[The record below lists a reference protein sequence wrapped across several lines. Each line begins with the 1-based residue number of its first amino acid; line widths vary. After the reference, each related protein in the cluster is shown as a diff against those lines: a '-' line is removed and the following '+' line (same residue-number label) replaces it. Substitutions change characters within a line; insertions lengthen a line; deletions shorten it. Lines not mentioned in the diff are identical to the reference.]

1 MRILHPAGSFLIHW
15 KVMSVLPPAGFLRK
29 ITLLLGTTLLFSF
42 ATATTVTVAHG
53 DSLWSIAQA
62 RGTSV
67 AELQRLNN
75 LTTDALSIGQTLI
88 VAEAQPETAAQAS
101 TPVTITVVAG
111 DTLWNLARTHGTT
124 VAELRSLNTLTTDA
138 LSLGQQL
145 VVGSQVVQEEV
156 VASSAPASSVEAAAE
171 APAEVAISSEPITV
185 QPGDTLYV
193 LAQKHGTSVDELIAW
208 NNLDGSALQPG
219 QVLAVSAP
227 VPDTV
232 TLSAGDSLWTL
243 ADSLGVTA
251 EELAEANS
259 ITLATVLDPGTTLRV
274 PNGNTLAV
282 GGPAPLSVQVR
293 PGDSLWSLASVHG
306 SSVESLMETNGLQN
320 DRLVVG
326 QTLTITPESIA
337 SPKPRPN
344 PDGLI
349 WPLDGIITSTFGY
362 RVLFGSNFHNGLDI
376 NGNTGDPI
384 RAAVGGVVTFAGWHG
399 GYGNLLVITHNDK
412 EFYYGHAS
420 KLLATVGE
428 VVEQGDLVALVG
440 STGNSTGAHL
450 HFEIRIDGES
460 VDPLPHLPIRAG
472 Q

>member
-1 MRILHPAGSFLIHW
+1 M
-15 KVMSVLPPAGFLRK
+15 LPPAGFLRK
-29 ITLLLGTTLLFSF
+29 VTLLLGTTLLLSF
-42 ATATTVTVAHG
+42 ATATSITVAHG

-62 RGTSV
+62 HGTSV

-75 LTTDALSIGQTLI
+75 LTTDALRIGQTLI
-88 VAEAQPETAAQAS
+88 ISEAAPTA
-101 TPVTITVVAG
+101 PVTITVVAG
-111 DTLWNLARTHGTT
+111 DTLWNLARAHGTT
-124 VAELRSLNTLTTDA
+124 VAELRALNQLTTDA
-138 LSLGQQL
+138 LSLGQKL
-145 VVGSQVVQEEV
+145 VVRNEV
-156 VASSAPASSVEAAAE
+156 VAEAAPAPVAE
-171 APAEVAISSEPITV
+171 AAEVATAADAVADNPVATQAATEAATTPESVTV

-193 LAQKHGTSVDELIAW
+193 LAQKYEVTVEDLQAW

-227 VPDTV
+227 RPETV

-243 ADSLGVTA
+243 ADALGVTA

-274 PNGNTLAV
+274 PNANTLAV

-337 SPKPRPN
+337 TPKPKPN

-349 WPLDGIITSTFGY
+349 WPLDGIITSHFGY

-384 RAAVGGVVTFAGWHG
+384 RAAVGGIVTFAGWHG
-399 GYGNLLVITHNDK
+399 GYGNLLVITNNDK
-412 EFYYGHAS
+412 EYYYAHAS
-420 KLLATVGE
+420 KLLVTAGE
-428 VVEQGDLVALVG
+428 VVEQGDLIALVG

-460 VDPLPHLPIRAG
+460 VDPLPHLPTRAG
-472 Q
+472 L

>member
-1 MRILHPAGSFLIHW
+1 MEGDLGAG
-15 KVMSVLPPAGFLRK
+15 
-29 ITLLLGTTLLFSF
+29 LLLGGGAHHGERLHDLAVLERYAVMLGVAPHLGHEAGGQRVHYRATHAVQAARHLVGTGIELAARVQFSEDDLDGGAPF
-42 ATATTVTVAHG
+42 ALHGVDGDTAAVVGHAGRTVLVEGYLYGVGEASQALVDGVVDYLGKQLMVTV
-53 DSLWSIAQA
+53 
-62 RGTSV
+62 
-67 AELQRLNN
+67 
-75 LTTDALSIGQTLI
+75 
-88 VAEAQPETAAQAS
+88 
-101 TPVTITVVAG
+101 
-111 DTLWNLARTHGTT
+111 
-124 VAELRSLNTLTTDA
+124 
-138 LSLGQQL
+138 
-145 VVGSQVVQEEV
+145 
-156 VASSAPASSVEAAAE
+156 
-171 APAEVAISSEPITV
+171 
-185 QPGDTLYV
+185 
-193 LAQKHGTSVDELIAW
+193 
-208 NNLDGSALQPG
+208 
-219 QVLAVSAP
+219 
-227 VPDTV
+227 
-232 TLSAGDSLWTL
+232 
-243 ADSLGVTA
+243 
-251 EELAEANS
+251 
-259 ITLATVLDPGTTLRV
+259 DPGTTLRV

>member
-1 MRILHPAGSFLIHW
+1 M
-15 KVMSVLPPAGFLRK
+15 LPPAGFLRK
-29 ITLLLGTTLLFSF
+29 VTLLLGTTLLLSF
-42 ATATTVTVAHG
+42 ASATTITVAHG

-62 RGTSV
+62 HGISV

-75 LTTDALSIGQTLI
+75 LSSDVLSIGQTLI
-88 VAEAQPETAAQAS
+88 VSEAPPAKAA
-101 TPVTITVVAG
+101 TTITVVAG
-111 DTLWNLARTHGTT
+111 DTLWNLARNHGTT
-124 VAELRSLNTLTTDA
+124 VAELRALNNLTTDA
-138 LSLGQQL
+138 LRLGQQL
-145 VVGSQVVQEEV
+145 IVPSE
-156 VASSAPASSVEAAAE
+156 PAAE
-171 APAEVAISSEPITV
+171 AISVVAPAPEPSTVTV

-193 LAQKHGTSVDELIAW
+193 LAQQHNTSVEELMAW
-208 NNLDGSALQPG
+208 NDLDGAALQPG

-227 VPDTV
+227 QPETV
-232 TLSAGDSLWTL
+232 TLNAGDSLWTV
-243 ADSLGVTA
+243 ADSLGITA

-274 PNGNTLAV
+274 PTEHTLAV

-337 SPKPRPN
+337 TPKPKPN
-344 PDGLI
+344 PDGMI
-349 WPLDGIITSTFGY
+349 WPLDGIITSHFGY

-399 GYGNLLVITHNDK
+399 GYGNLLVITQNDK
-412 EFYYGHAS
+412 EYYYGHAS
-420 KLLATVGE
+420 KLLATVGQE
-428 VVEQGDLVALVG
+428 VQQGDLIALVG

-460 VDPLPHLPIRAG
+460 VDPLPHLPTRAG
-472 Q
+472 L